1 VDGFC
6 DIAIGQRIQSSIEP
20 IYDGWFGESAKRSR
34 VAEEADSADFAVSG
48 RSIPKGGSS
57 GCNIPAGWA
66 SREGDAVNRL
76 QPGFAFNIPVDP
88 AAPHRL
94 KAA

>member
-1 VDGFC
+1 LG
-6 DIAIGQRIQSSIEP
+6 G
-20 IYDGWFGESAKRSR
+20 SAKRASI
-34 VAEEADSADFAVSG
+34 AEKAGSAGFAVSAG
-48 RSIPKGGSS
+48 SIPKSGSI

>member
-1 VDGFC
+1 M
-6 DIAIGQRIQSSIEP
+6 
-20 IYDGWFGESAKRSR
+20 AKS
-34 VAEEADSADFAVSG
+34 
-48 RSIPKGGSS
+48 GSS